1 MEESKKFLPPIPDGY
16 QIFEKSL
23 EVAGVTH
30 REKACERF
38 ARGQQQS
45 LRLEP
50 EPSNR
55 HDKSAIRIIGVWI
68 DSSGKEQ
75 STLVGYVDRD
85 VAKILT
91 QNGYVPSVLPR
102 LISIFPTESTYEDNP
117 DYTWVG
123 ISYQILGPK
132 GGLKDYAYHAF
143 TQGGQTRKLP
153 NRRSRASSKAKVRKT
168 DDDEEEMSTLGCIW
182 YFGTLVF
189 AFSVIVSFFQEWS
202 LWAAIPAA
210 LLVGFIWLRY
220 VGGFRAD

>member
-55 HDKSAIRIIGVWI
+55 HDKNAIRIIGVWI

-75 STLVGYVDRD
+75 STRVGYVDRD

-91 QNGYVPSVLPR
+91 QHGYVPSVLPR
-102 LISIFPTESTYEDNP
+102 LKSIFPMESRDHV
-117 DYTWVG
+117 WVG

-143 TQGGQTRKLP
+143 RTQGGQTRKLP

-168 DDDEEEMSTLGCIW
+168 DDDEGEGSTLGCIW

-189 AFSVIVSFFQEWS
+189 AFYVIVISFQEWS